1 MSSWGKKGSEPHDL
15 GYFLDAVCG
24 PVFFPLWLV
33 KLSKPGPRH
42 RFIPSTTFINSAEQ
56 MFVNGRE

>member
-24 PVFFPLWLV
+24 PVFFSSMASEAL
-33 KLSKPGPRH
+33 
-42 RFIPSTTFINSAEQ
+42 
-56 MFVNGRE
+56 